1 MGRGPLRKYWDE
13 DYVRALEAQVQ
24 SLLLALE
31 KQQDGSEKETSPP
44 VSLSEQILP
53 ESDALHE
60 GLDDA
65 EAAELAEAV
74 PTKGPTVEFRG
85 DLNDTPSTGKGAQS
99 QERSQRAMEEL
110 CVMLWRTNVGDGVTI
125 INDPTTGSKYALEAA
140 QEAPPSAPFVPPEN
154 VLAYC
159 RQPGLIHEMAD
170 TFLQNINKEHQFT
183 QYTNIDFLQRY
194 PYQAPDEA
202 FLHSAIIATGTTFSL
217 RPDAM
222 KIGDTF
228 GQFAESLAFTC
239 CRLAPTVKVIQ
250 GLSMMSWRSLALGR
264 DHFGWIFI
272 SMAAVASQDALN
284 AFFRSRDNRLHLT
297 GDSTPKPVI
306 LFHLA
311 YQMTILITM
320 PPFLRIF
327 ATISQAS
334 SSSSTATGGQ
344 NSEFMLLV
352 LRSLTGAA
360 TATSRLVRTY
370 RRAHGFETPPNPVI
384 IHHLLSAAIVHLM
397 NATSWTPA
405 LRHQS
410 TYWLRQCLELLRE
423 LQIAWP
429 VRAVKSITVIR
440 VLAQRWGVMRA
451 LPIEFSYQIE
461 PTAPGADRDYSAAP
475 TLDRSTSDSSTAAAN
490 QVGLE
495 YEWDKYGAAPSE
507 APVDFGTL
515 DMNSFASLGTLDVS
529 GLGVD
534 RNNPVGSVD
543 IFQAFQGLA
552 NCEDFNWLSGSSM

>member
-85 DLNDTPSTGKGAQS
+85 DLNDTPSTGKDAQS

-140 QEAPPSAPFVPPEN
+140 QEAPPSAQFVPPEN

-272 SMAAVASQDALN
+272 SMAADALN

-461 PTAPGADRDYSAAP
+461 PTAPGAERDYSAAP
-475 TLDRSTSDSSTAAAN
+475 TLNRSTSDSSTAAAN

-495 YEWDKYGAAPSE
+495 YEWDRYGAAPSE

-534 RNNPVGSVD
+534 RTNPVGSVD

-552 NCEDFNWLSGSSM
+552 NCEDFNWLSGNSM

>member
-1 MGRGPLRKYWDE
+1 
-13 DYVRALEAQVQ
+13 
-24 SLLLALE
+24 
-31 KQQDGSEKETSPP
+31 
-44 VSLSEQILP
+44 
-53 ESDALHE
+53 
-60 GLDDA
+60 
-65 EAAELAEAV
+65 
-74 PTKGPTVEFRG
+74 
-85 DLNDTPSTGKGAQS
+85 
-99 QERSQRAMEEL
+99 
-110 CVMLWRTNVGDGVTI
+110 
-125 INDPTTGSKYALEAA
+125 
-140 QEAPPSAPFVPPEN
+140 
-154 VLAYC
+154 
-159 RQPGLIHEMAD
+159 
-170 TFLQNINKEHQFT
+170 
-183 QYTNIDFLQRY
+183 
-194 PYQAPDEA
+194 
-202 FLHSAIIATGTTFSL
+202 
-217 RPDAM
+217 
-222 KIGDTF
+222 
-228 GQFAESLAFTC
+228 
-239 CRLAPTVKVIQ
+239 
-250 GLSMMSWRSLALGR
+250 
-264 DHFGWIFI
+264 
-272 SMAAVASQDALN
+272 
-284 AFFRSRDNRLHLT
+284 
-297 GDSTPKPVI
+297 
-306 LFHLA
+306 
-311 YQMTILITM
+311 
-320 PPFLRIF
+320 
-327 ATISQAS
+327 
-334 SSSSTATGGQ
+334 
-344 NSEFMLLV
+344 MLLV

-461 PTAPGADRDYSAAP
+461 PTAPGADRDYNAAP

-552 NCEDFNWLSGSSM
+552 NCEDFNWLSGNSM